1 MARIKH
7 IALTTKDPAKVAD
20 FYKEA
25 FGLQEIRRSPSGAV
39 FLTDGH
45 INLAILN
52 FKTDKDADVGAHG
65 PEFSGIH
72 HFGFQVED
80 LDEACQKLATVDARP
95 LTRKEGLDRAMA
107 SGSHR
112 NFEMKWA
119 GPDGV
124 VFDVSHTGWDGTS

>member
-52 FKTDKDADVGAHG
+52 FKTEKDADVGAHG
-65 PEFSGIH
+65 PRFSGIH
-72 HFGFQVED
+72 HFGFEVEN
-80 LDEACQKLATVDARP
+80 LDEACQKLAAVDARR
-95 LTRKEGLDRAMA
+95 LTQKEGLDRAMA
-107 SGSHR
+107 SGGHR

-124 VFDVSHTGWDGTS
+124 VLDVSHTGWDGTS